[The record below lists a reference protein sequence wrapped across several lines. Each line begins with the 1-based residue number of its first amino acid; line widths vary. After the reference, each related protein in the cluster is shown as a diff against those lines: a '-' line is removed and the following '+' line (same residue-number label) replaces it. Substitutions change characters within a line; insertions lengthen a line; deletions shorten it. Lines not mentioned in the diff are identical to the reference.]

1 MRTLSILFVGAT
13 VLTFAPVGQAA
24 SSLDVTL
31 GSLFTENDIIWGGY
45 LSGSWAVAGND
56 SISQDVS
63 EFLPQAGTT
72 ADAAVTGADAGASAL
87 TQEGMVRAVVSAT
100 TVPGSS
106 AAYAYAEQTIW
117 FTADGNA
124 DLQFDMAYAIAR
136 LLSSQPNE
144 AAFADASVALGLYR
158 EGGAVDTMEDDAL
171 VDDAT
176 LYLWNF
182 VESGDSLSLDT
193 ADTLSVFGSF
203 ASEEVG
209 YLWLRVD
216 GQATAAM
223 IPAPGALLLGAIGT
237 GLAGLL
243 RQRVL

>member
-1 MRTLSILFVGAT
+1 MCV
-13 VLTFAPVGQAA
+13 PVGQAA

-56 SISQDVS
+56 SISQDAS

-100 TVPGSS
+100 TGPGSS

-117 FTADGNA
+117 FATESDA
-124 DLQFDMAYAIAR
+124 DLQFDMEYAITR
-136 LLSSQPNE
+136 LLSSQSNE
-144 AAFADASVALGLYR
+144 TAFADASVALSLHR
-158 EGGAVDTMEDDAL
+158 EGGLMDTMEDDVL
-171 VDDAT
+171 IDEAT
-176 LYLWNF
+176 VYLWDF
-182 VESGDSLSLDT
+182 VEDGDSLSLGT
-193 ADTLSVFGSF
+193 GDTLSVSGSF
-203 ASEEVG
+203 TSQETG

-216 GQATAAM
+216 GQATAAA

-237 GLAGLL
+237 GWIGYL
-243 RQRVL
+243 RRRFL